1 MTQPTLFSEGPRP
14 RRRAA
19 AGPRFTP
26 RELAR
31 LLRLPEPTAE
41 QDAIISAPVEPL
53 LVVAGAGSGK
63 TETMASRVVWLV
75 ANGYAHPGEIHGQT
89 FTRKAAGELSHR
101 VRTRLGQL
109 GRRLGRDEALAGE
122 PTISTYHA
130 YAARVVT
137 EHGLRAGYEPS
148 ARLLTEAARW
158 QIVDSLVRTYTGEM
172 TGLNRAPGTVTD
184 DVLALSGELAEH
196 LVGPD
201 DLAAWTGRFFADVQ
215 EYPGRVYKDVSDVLR
230 RQQSRLTL
238 LPLVRLYEQRKHDL
252 EAMDF
257 GDQMAR
263 AARVARDHPEVGAI
277 ERGRFRIVLLDEYQ
291 DTSHAQVTMLNNLF
305 GGGHPVTAVG
315 DPCQSIY
322 GWRGASAGTLE
333 RFPEEFRDSAAHPA
347 WVRTLT
353 RSWRNRPEILRVANT
368 ISAPLRAQVH
378 RLEAA
383 DRTAEAVGGR
393 TVTCALLP
401 THAEEAAWIADSM
414 LTAWRL
420 VAGLPRA
427 PAGEIPLERRPTSAV
442 LVRVRS
448 QIPVIEEALRSR
460 GLPVEVV
467 GLGGL
472 LDTPEVRDVVCTLRV
487 LADPTDGAS
496 LLRLLTGARWRIGP
510 RDLVALH
517 RRSRTIAAARVAAS
531 GRTAADPEQ
540 VNTDRLDDATLVE
553 AMADLGAPRN
563 YSAEGH
569 RRLQEYGRELAALRR
584 RLDQPLPDLLADI
597 ERTIGL
603 DVEVAVRGWA
613 AGDAGLARAHLDALG
628 EAATRYIGENESG
641 TVAGFLAFL
650 AAAEEEERGLEPG
663 QIDVVEGAV
672 QILTAHAAKGLEW
685 DVVSVAGLCRGVWP
699 GLARASDHYLG
710 GIGVLPFPLRGDVS
724 GLPVLDL
731 SDADD
736 QKDVAAAVT
745 AFGRAWREHDEREE
759 RRLAYVAV
767 TRPRRLLLCSGYWW
781 GDGVKR
787 PRGPSVFLD
796 EIRETCAAGA
806 GVVDVWTPEP
816 APGDTNPSDQLVPT
830 AEWPAD
836 PLGLR
841 RPAMAAAADLI
852 RRMIENPDASVAEAF
867 ADLAAADPEVAAR
880 AGLAADLA
888 GLAGPGEHP
897 GTTDWSTPA
906 AVRPTEAPSASP
918 VLPAVLTPETS
929 GPAALVP
936 DGTEPTAAGPTGVS
950 LPRQA
955 GPDTA
960 PGETAPARPEPQAGL
975 TVTGPAVTGPAVTGP
990 AVTGPGGPAATVS
1003 GTGAAEPAAGA
1014 AEPAADGAEP
1024 VADRADQADR
1034 VDGADGSDRA
1044 GLVAAVEAAD
1054 RAAEAGDPDIARWR
1068 REAKLL
1074 LAERAER
1081 ARRDGPIEVA
1091 VPSHLSV
1098 SQLVVLRKDPQAL
1111 ARSLRRPLPHRPA
1124 PQARRGT
1131 AFHAWLEQRFGA
1143 VRLIDIDDLPGAADD
1158 GAADDEEL
1166 AALQEAFLTG
1176 EWAERTPIEVEVP
1189 FATTV
1194 AGVVV
1199 RGRMDAVFAD
1209 PDGRFDV
1216 IDWKTGR
1223 RPSGAEAEAAAVQLS
1238 AYRIAWASLAG
1249 VPVRKV
1255 RAGFHYVREQVTVR
1269 PADLMEAAELAALI
1283 EDIPAEA
1290 V

>member
-1 MTQPTLFSEGPRP
+1 MTQPTLFSDQPRP
-14 RRRAA
+14 RRRAD
-19 AGPRFTP
+19 AGPRYTP

-31 LLRLPEPTAE
+31 MLRLPPPTPE
-41 QDAIISAPVEPL
+41 QEAIIAAPIEPL

-75 ANGYAHPGEIHGQT
+75 ANGYAHPGEILGLT
-89 FTRKAAGELSHR
+89 FTRKAAGELAHR

-109 GRRLGRDEALAGE
+109 IRRLGRDDAFAGE
-122 PTISTYHA
+122 ATISTYHA

-158 QIVDSLVRTYTGEM
+158 QIVDSLVRSYTGEM

-196 LVGPD
+196 LVTPG
-201 DLAAWTGRFFADVQ
+201 DLAAWTGRFFAELQ
-215 EYPGRVYKDVSDVLR
+215 EYPGRVYKDVSEVLR
-230 RQQSRLTL
+230 RQQHRLTL
-238 LPLVRLYEQRKHDL
+238 LPLVRLYEQRKLDV

-263 AARVARDHPEVGAI
+263 AALVARDHPEVGEI

-333 RFPEEFRDSAAHPA
+333 RFPNEFTDRGGHPA
-347 WVRTLT
+347 WVRSLT

-368 ISAPLRAQVH
+368 LAAPLNARVGV
-378 RLEAA
+378 LKAA
-383 DRTAEAVGGR
+383 DRVAEAVGGR

-401 THAEEAAWIADSM
+401 SYADEANWIADSM

-420 VAGLPRA
+420 VAGTPAALPE
-427 PAGEIPLERRPTSAV
+427 EIPLEQRPTSAV

-448 QIPVIEEALRSR
+448 QIPVIEEALRAR

-517 RRSRTIAAARVAAS
+517 RRARAVAAARQAPGEA
-531 GRTAADPEQ
+531 GEEPEG
-540 VNTDRLDDATLVE
+540 VMSDRLDDATLVE
-553 AMADLGAPRN
+553 AMADLGLPRQ
-563 YSAEGH
+563 YSDEGYA
-569 RRLQEYGRELAALRR
+569 RLRAYSRELSALRQ

-597 ERTIGL
+597 ERTMGL

-613 AGDAGLARAHLDALG
+613 AGDAGLARGHLDALG
-628 EAATRYIGENESG
+628 EAATRYGSENESG
-641 TVAGFLAFL
+641 TLAGFLAFL

-663 QIDVVEGAV
+663 QVDVVEGAV

-699 GLARASDHYLG
+699 GLSRSSDHYLG
-710 GIGVLPFPLRGDVS
+710 GIGVLPFPLRGDSS
-724 GLPVLDL
+724 GLPELDL
-731 SDADD
+731 SDAVE

-745 AFGRAWREHDEREE
+745 AFGRTWREHDEREE

-781 GDGVKR
+781 GESVKR

-796 EIRETCAAGA
+796 EIRATCADGA
-806 GVVDVWTPEP
+806 GIVDVWTPEP
-816 APGDTNPSDQLVPT
+816 APDESNPSERVVT
-830 AEWPAD
+830 NAEWPAD

-852 RRMIENPDASVAEAF
+852 RRMIENPDASAAEAF
-867 ADLAAADPEVAAR
+867 ADLAATDPEVAAR

-888 GLAGPGEHP
+888 GLAGPGMIPHQVDRKRSPADQLPTPQNQDQTHAGVRPDDIPHDP
-897 GTTDWSTPA
+897 GTSSEDS
-906 AVRPTEAPSASP
+906 EGGGAPDR
-918 VLPAVLTPETS
+918 E
-929 GPAALVP
+929 GLVAP
-936 DGTEPTAAGPTGVS
+936 DREGLVA
-950 LPRQA
+950 
-955 GPDTA
+955 PDREGLVA
-960 PGETAPARPEPQAGL
+960 P
-975 TVTGPAVTGPAVTGP
+975 
-990 AVTGPGGPAATVS
+990 
-1003 GTGAAEPAAGA
+1003 
-1014 AEPAADGAEP
+1014 
-1024 VADRADQADR
+1024 DRE
-1034 VDGADGSDRA
+1034 
-1044 GLVAAVEAAD
+1044 GLVAAVEEAD
-1054 RAAEAGDPDIARWR
+1054 RVAEAADPDIVRWR
-1068 REAKLL
+1068 QEAQLL
-1074 LAERAER
+1074 LAEREER
-1081 ARRDGPIEVA
+1081 TRHDGPIEVA
-1091 VPSHLSV
+1091 LPPHLSV
-1098 SQLVVLRKDPQAL
+1098 SQLVVLRRDPQAL
-1111 ARSLRRPLPHRPA
+1111 ARSLRRPLPYRPA

-1131 AFHAWLEQRFGA
+1131 AFHAWLEQRFGSA
-1143 VRLIDIDDLPGAADD
+1143 RLIDIDELPGAADD
-1158 GAADDEEL
+1158 GAAGDEEL

-1176 EWAERTPIEVEVP
+1176 EWADRNPIEVEVP

-1199 RGRMDAVFAD
+1199 RGRMDAVYAD
-1209 PDGRFDV
+1209 ADNRFDV

-1249 VPVRKV
+1249 VPVSRV

-1269 PADLMEAAELAALI
+1269 PLDLMDAASLAALI
-1283 EDIPAEA
+1283 EEIPAESP
-1290 V
+1290 

>member
-1 MTQPTLFSEGPRP
+1 MTQPTLFTEGPQP
-14 RRRAA
+14 RRRVRS
-19 AGPRFTP
+19 GPRFTP

-31 LLRLPEPTAE
+31 LLRLPEPTSE
-41 QDAIISAPVEPL
+41 QDAIIAAPVEPL

-63 TETMASRVVWLV
+63 TETMASRVLWLV
-75 ANGYAHPGEIHGQT
+75 ANGYAHPAEILGLT
-89 FTRKAAGELSHR
+89 FTRKAAGELAHR

-109 GRRLGRDEALAGE
+109 GHRLGRDEALAGE

-184 DVLALSGELAEH
+184 DVLALAAEMAEH

-215 EYPGRVYKDVSDVLR
+215 EFPGRVYADVSEMLR
-230 RQQSRLTL
+230 RQQNRLTL
-238 LPLVRLYEQRKHDL
+238 LPLVRLYEQRKLDL

-263 AARVARDHPEVGAI
+263 AALVARDHPQVGAI

-333 RFPEEFRDSAAHPA
+333 RFPEEFRDSAGHPA

-368 ISAPLRAQVH
+368 VSAPLRAQVH
-378 RLEAA
+378 RLQAA

-401 THAEEAAWIADSM
+401 TYADEANWIADSM

-420 VAGLPRA
+420 AAGMPTA
-427 PAGEIPLERRPTSAV
+427 PPGEIPLERRPTSAV

-448 QIPVIEEALRSR
+448 QIPAIEEALRAR

-517 RRSRTIAAARVAAS
+517 RRSRVIASARVASS
-531 GRTAADPEQ
+531 GRTATDPEQ
-540 VNTDRLDDATLVE
+540 ITTDRLDDATLVE

-569 RRLQEYGRELAALRR
+569 RRLQEFGRELAALRR

-613 AGDAGLARAHLDALG
+613 AGDAGLARGHLDALG
-628 EAATRYIGENESG
+628 EAATRYGAENESG

-663 QIDVVEGAV
+663 QVDVVEGAV

-685 DVVSVAGLCRGVWP
+685 DVVSAAGLCRGVWP
-699 GLARASDHYLG
+699 GLARSSDHYLG
-710 GIGVLPFPLRGDVS
+710 GIGVLPFPLRGDSS
-724 GLPVLDL
+724 GLPLLDL
-731 SDADD
+731 SAASD
-736 QKDVAAAVT
+736 QKDVAGAVT
-745 AFGRAWREHDEREE
+745 TFSRSWREHDEREE

-796 EIRETCAAGA
+796 EIRQTCADGA

-816 APGDTNPSDQLVPT
+816 APGDSNPSDQVVAT

-852 RRMIENPDASVAEAF
+852 RRMIENPDASAAEAF
-867 ADLAAADPEVAAR
+867 ADLAAADPQVAAR
-880 AGLAADLA
+880 AGLAADLV
-888 GLAGPGEHP
+888 GLAGPGETRGDAGWSNPTP
-897 GTTDWSTPA
+897 GVRPTQTSPASLPSPAAPEDAGATGPA
-906 AVRPTEAPSASP
+906 AVKPPP
-918 VLPAVLTPETS
+918 
-929 GPAALVP
+929 
-936 DGTEPTAAGPTGVS
+936 
-950 LPRQA
+950 LPRQP
-955 GPDTA
+955 GPRTA
-960 PGETAPARPEPQAGL
+960 PGETDPDQEAPTPDA
-975 TVTGPAVTGPAVTGP
+975 
-990 AVTGPGGPAATVS
+990 VS
-1003 GTGAAEPAAGA
+1003 GPPQPATTPGSPVSGEAEPAGGV
-1014 AEPAADGAEP
+1014 E
-1024 VADRADQADR
+1024 
-1034 VDGADGSDRA
+1034 RA
-1044 GLVAAVEAAD
+1044 GLLAAVEAAD
-1054 RAAEAGDPDIARWR
+1054 RAAEAEDPDIARWR
-1068 REAKLL
+1068 REARLL
-1074 LAERAER
+1074 LAEREER
-1081 ARRDGPIEVA
+1081 TRKDGPIEVT
-1091 VPSHLSV
+1091 VPPHLSV
-1098 SQLVVLRKDPQAL
+1098 SQLVVLRRDPQSL

-1143 VRLIDIDDLPGAADD
+1143 VRLLDIDDLPGAADE
-1158 GAADDEEL
+1158 GAAADDEL

-1176 EWAERTPIEVEVP
+1176 EWAERTPVEVEVP

-1194 AGVVV
+1194 AGVVI
-1199 RGRMDAVFAD
+1199 RGRMDAVYAD

-1269 PADLMEAAELAALI
+1269 PADLMDAAELAALI
-1283 EDIPAEA
+1283 EEIPAGHE
-1290 V
+1290 

>member
-1 MTQPTLFSEGPRP
+1 MTQPTLFAEGPQP
-14 RRRAA
+14 RRQVRS
-19 AGPRFTP
+19 GPRFTP

-31 LLRLPEPTAE
+31 MLHLHEPTAE
-41 QDAIISAPVEPL
+41 QDAIVAAPVEPL

-75 ANGYAHPGEIHGQT
+75 ANGYAHPGEILGLT
-89 FTRKAAGELSHR
+89 FTRKAAGELAHR

-109 GRRLGRDEALAGE
+109 SRRLGRDEALAGE

-184 DVLALSGELAEH
+184 DVLALAAEMAEH

-215 EYPGRVYKDVSDVLR
+215 EYPGRVYKDVSEVLR
-230 RQQSRLTL
+230 RQQNRLTL
-238 LPLVRLYEQRKHDL
+238 LPLVRLYEQRKLDL

-263 AARVARDHPEVGAI
+263 AALVARDHPEVGAI

-333 RFPEEFRDSAAHPA
+333 RFPEEFRDSAGHPS

-368 ISAPLRAQVH
+368 VSAPLRAQVH
-378 RLEAA
+378 QLRAA

-401 THAEEAAWIADSM
+401 TYADEANWIADSM

-420 VAGLPRA
+420 VAGMPSA
-427 PAGEIPLERRPTSAV
+427 PPGEIPPDRRPTSAV

-448 QIPVIEEALRSR
+448 QIPVIEEALRAR

-517 RRSRTIAAARVAAS
+517 RRSRVIANARVAAS
-531 GRTAADPEQ
+531 GRSASDPEQ

-553 AMADLGAPRN
+553 AMADLGAPHH
-563 YSAEGH
+563 YSPEGH

-613 AGDAGLARAHLDALG
+613 AGDAGLARGHLDALG
-628 EAATRYIGENESG
+628 EAATRYGAENESG
-641 TVAGFLAFL
+641 TLAGFLAFL

-663 QIDVVEGAV
+663 QVDVVEGAV

-685 DVVSVAGLCRGVWP
+685 DVVSAAGLCRGVWP

-710 GIGVLPFPLRGDVS
+710 GIGVLPFPLRGDSS

-731 SDADD
+731 SDAME
-736 QKDVAAAVT
+736 QKDVAGAVT
-745 AFGRAWREHDEREE
+745 AFGRSWREHDEREE

-796 EIRETCAAGA
+796 EIRQTCADGA

-816 APGDTNPSDQLVPT
+816 APGDTNPSDQVVAT

-841 RPAMAAAADLI
+841 RPAMAVAADLI
-852 RRMIENPDASVAEAF
+852 RRMIENPDASAAEAF
-867 ADLAAADPEVAAR
+867 ADLAAADPQVAAR
-880 AGLAADLA
+880 AGLAADLV
-888 GLAGPGEHP
+888 GLAGPGE
-897 GTTDWSTPA
+897 
-906 AVRPTEAPSASP
+906 
-918 VLPAVLTPETS
+918 
-929 GPAALVP
+929 VP
-936 DGTEPTAAGPTGVS
+936 DGAGWSRPIPGVRVTDPS
-950 LPRQA
+950 PGSPATSPAPPRVPHPRQ
-955 GPDTA
+955 PDPSA
-960 PGETAPARPEPQAGL
+960 APAPQSLAHPDPSLQPRPDGE
-975 TVTGPAVTGPAVTGP
+975 GPAT
-990 AVTGPGGPAATVS
+990 S
-1003 GTGAAEPAAGA
+1003 
-1014 AEPAADGAEP
+1014 
-1024 VADRADQADR
+1024 
-1034 VDGADGSDRA
+1034 GADGEGPATSGADGEGRATGRPGGEGPGESEPGPDRA
-1044 GLVAAVEAAD
+1044 VLLAAAETAD
-1054 RAAEAGDPDIARWR
+1054 RAAETEDPDIARWR

-1074 LAERAER
+1074 LAEREER
-1081 ARRDGPIEVA
+1081 AHQDGPIEVT
-1091 VPSHLSV
+1091 VPAHLSV
-1098 SQLVVLRKDPQAL
+1098 SQLVVLRRDPQSL

-1143 VRLIDIDDLPGAADD
+1143 VRLLDIDDLPGAADD
-1158 GAADDEEL
+1158 GAADDDEL

-1199 RGRMDAVFAD
+1199 RGRMDAVYAD

-1223 RPSGAEAEAAAVQLS
+1223 RPSGVEAEAAAVQLS

-1249 VPVRKV
+1249 VPVRRV

-1269 PADLMEAAELAALI
+1269 PADLMDAADLAALL
-1283 EDIPAEA
+1283 EEIPPAGH
-1290 V
+1290 